1 MIPDAPR
8 YNILMYTKSRSGSG
22 RRVRLRAL
30 SGRALAPA
38 GVRSRLVA
46 HRFRVRNRWGCRAS
60 RPATRTCGAKRTRP
74 FPGLPPRF
82 HHPCP
87 SAVGLARCC
96 RVLQQ
101 WGSRASAPA
110 PGTCGGKR
118 QRSLQCVSPGYGA
131 NPCESRRIRRPQKK
145 EAPSRPLP
153 GGFLS
158 DSERFAAPRC
168 GRNRRKTVVKP
179 ADGAPTRTSGLPPTR
194 RTPGPHPREVLFR
207 CRAGLAMQSRC
218 EGTTGALHTNCGWRS
233 ATWRRASHVLRNAAR
248 SLAAASASSAVT
260 RTNRTRSPGRSCAS
274 RSRSARMT
282 CATFG

>member
-87 SAVGLARCC
+87 SAVGLP
-96 RVLQQ
+96 
-101 WGSRASAPA
+101 RAVAGYCNNGAPA
-110 PGTCGGKR
+110 HLLPRPELAAENDSDHCSVFPPVTAR
-118 QRSLQCVSPGYGA
+118 TPA
-131 NPCESRRIRRPQKK
+131 NPGGSGDHRKKKRRPGPFRAGFSAIPSGLRRLGAAGTGAKRSSNRRMARQHGPAASRRH
-145 EAPSRPLP
+145 A
-153 GGFLS
+153 
-158 DSERFAAPRC
+158 
-168 GRNRRKTVVKP
+168 
-179 ADGAPTRTSGLPPTR
+179 GLPDRTR
-194 RTPGPHPREVLFR
+194 AKFCSGVGQDWQ
-207 CRAGLAMQSRC
+207 CRAGARGLPEHFTRIAA
-218 EGTTGALHTNCGWRS
+218 GARRRGGAR
-233 ATWRRASHVLRNAAR
+233 ATS
-248 SLAAASASSAVT
+248 
-260 RTNRTRSPGRSCAS
+260 
-274 RSRSARMT
+274 
-282 CATFG
+282 